1 MLCFFC
7 FCRTRRKVR
16 LPPNPKNPKKKR
28 LSRLRNRY
36 VVWACIEDIYRLLA
50 GFFLGLIVW
59 GRVFESRVA
68 KGHELPRGVRGH
80 THPERLW
87 SEYALRCNLVH
98 FETQF
103 WEILQCVHWPRR
115 VWRFFRYSYLYTV
128 MITIFFL
135 GGGNWA
141 FCGGSFYT
149 SNTLV
154 YDNNIREGLDCRSA
168 L

>member
-1 MLCFFC
+1 MLCFFY

-50 GFFLGLIVW
+50 GFFLGLSW

-68 KGHELPRGVRGH
+68 KGHELHRGVRGH
-80 THPERLW
+80 IHPERLW
-87 SEYALRCNLVH
+87 SQYALRCNLVH

-103 WEILQCVHWPRR
+103 WDILQCVHWPRR
-115 VWRFFRYSYLYTV
+115 VWWFFRYSYLYTV
-128 MITIFFL
+128 MITIYIYFFGWW
-135 GGGNWA
+135 GGGGETGHFVGEA
-141 FCGGSFYT
+141 ST
-149 SNTLV
+149 PQIS
-154 YDNNIREGLDCRSA
+154 
-168 L
+168 